1 MDAQGALDTLLGRLT
16 TILADEAQLLGSLH
30 GDVQFI
36 KDEMGSM
43 NGLLLHLTEAHQR
56 DHHVHAWMKQVVGL
70 TRDCEGNV
78 ELYIHNVTGAAR
90 HGSGFL
96 GYLRHI
102 VHYVRTISERH
113 RIATRIQELKARARD
128 VGDRKLRYGVTVP
141 PAADQDDAIFMDDV
155 QKPKRPEEEEE
166 DARRRSC
173 LVNYPEDEE
182 AHLQKIIN
190 DNIKPVLSEEEEEPI
205 EALTS
210 GESQARIFLM
220 MFNPHPWADNSN
232 LLHSITEG
240 LYEQKRK
247 SFSCKALVNM
257 YTNGEFKP
265 LVQLLREILH
275 QVMPLPAEQQDAL
288 VVEAK
293 KSKETSL
300 GDNKEDEA
308 MQLTKKL
315 EGYLKG
321 KRFMIIL
328 QGVNSTDKWNSIRS
342 AVLRATAHGSPGST
356 IVITTTSS
364 GLVHESPYEIL
375 KPRSL
380 FDDWY
385 DKTMVLAA
393 GDFGIFPAIVPIL
406 TTMVS
411 TIAALC
417 QHDVFAMKMVQHLF
431 YADSISDLTQI
442 ENIVAILR
450 DCQRSNQNL
459 GKQMLRFSYNKLP
472 TKYKRCLLYLTIFP
486 EGDIIRKTAVCRR
499 WIAEGLIPSR
509 ENRAD
514 HEADCC
520 FDVLFSSGFIQPREI
535 SDMGKIKAFTL
546 HPIVR
551 EAITRIARDL
561 NFVDTVLLS
570 DLNRH
575 LPIHNRTRV
584 QASHRKHSVQAADGS
599 GIVACLAYLAKSP
612 QWQLM
617 KMLDL
622 QGCRGLKKQHL
633 KSICKIILLKYLS
646 LRNTDI
652 TELPKQIEKLQC
664 LETLD
669 IRQTT
674 VRSFATKSVMLPMLK
689 RMLAGQ
695 SNNSGKFQESFTAV
709 HLPSGIRGMKKL
721 EILSRVV
728 SDKVDNLTDV
738 GHLLRLRKLGVILS
752 GKKGGL
758 GLLFQQ
764 IEKLHGCLRSLSIQI
779 NQPPKVEDTLGA
791 EEVTTLILPPKLLQ
805 SLNVSGIASGLL
817 LWIAELDQLTK
828 LTLRETYL
836 TENYIRILGKLAAL
850 SCLRLRRNSYTESG
864 LKFKEGEF
872 KRLKSLVVD
881 GDIITNIT
889 FDTEAAPKL
898 TTIVWSFAKMESISG
913 LGGLWWLKR
922 LELNGDCNPGPVRRA
937 LRKHPGDPE
946 FKHNPRHG
954 HQEDGAVVAAS
965 PP

>member
-16 TILADEAQLLGSLH
+16 TILADEARLLGSLH

-56 DHHVHAWMKQVVGL
+56 DHHVHAWMKQVVSL
-70 TRDCEGNV
+70 TRDCEGNI

-102 VHYVRTISERH
+102 VHYVRTIPERH
-113 RIATRIQELKARARD
+113 RIATRIQELKVRARD
-128 VGDRKLRYGVTVP
+128 VGDRKLRYGIIVP
-141 PAADQDDAIFMDDV
+141 PAADQDDAVFMDDV
-155 QKPKRPEEEEE
+155 HKPKGPEEEEE

-173 LVNYPEDEE
+173 LVNYPEDKE

-210 GESQARIFLM
+210 GESQPRIFLM
-220 MFNPHPWADNSN
+220 MFNPHPWADNSK

-247 SFSCKALVNM
+247 SFSCKALVNI

-265 LVQLLREILH
+265 FVQLLREILH
-275 QVMPLPAEQQDAL
+275 QVMPLPAQQEDVP

-293 KSKETSL
+293 KSKEASL
-300 GDNKEDEA
+300 GDNEEDEV

-375 KPRSL
+375 KPQSL

-486 EGDIIRKTAVCRR
+486 EGDIIRRTAVCRR

-509 ENRAD
+509 ENSAD
-514 HEADCC
+514 HEADFC
-520 FDVLFSSGFIQPREI
+520 FDVLFSSGF
-535 SDMGKIKAFTL
+535 S
-546 HPIVR
+546 
-551 EAITRIARDL
+551 
-561 NFVDTVLLS
+561 
-570 DLNRH
+570 
-575 LPIHNRTRV
+575 
-584 QASHRKHSVQAADGS
+584 
-599 GIVACLAYLAKSP
+599 
-612 QWQLM
+612 
-617 KMLDL
+617 
-622 QGCRGLKKQHL
+622 
-633 KSICKIILLKYLS
+633 SI
-646 LRNTDI
+646 
-652 TELPKQIEKLQC
+652 
-664 LETLD
+664 
-669 IRQTT
+669 
-674 VRSFATKSVMLPMLK
+674 
-689 RMLAGQ
+689 
-695 SNNSGKFQESFTAV
+695 
-709 HLPSGIRGMKKL
+709 
-721 EILSRVV
+721 
-728 SDKVDNLTDV
+728 
-738 GHLLRLRKLGVILS
+738 
-752 GKKGGL
+752 
-758 GLLFQQ
+758 
-764 IEKLHGCLRSLSIQI
+764 
-779 NQPPKVEDTLGA
+779 
-791 EEVTTLILPPKLLQ
+791 
-805 SLNVSGIASGLL
+805 
-817 LWIAELDQLTK
+817 
-828 LTLRETYL
+828 
-836 TENYIRILGKLAAL
+836 
-850 SCLRLRRNSYTESG
+850 
-864 LKFKEGEF
+864 
-872 KRLKSLVVD
+872 
-881 GDIITNIT
+881 
-889 FDTEAAPKL
+889 
-898 TTIVWSFAKMESISG
+898 
-913 LGGLWWLKR
+913 
-922 LELNGDCNPGPVRRA
+922 
-937 LRKHPGDPE
+937 
-946 FKHNPRHG
+946 
-954 HQEDGAVVAAS
+954 
-965 PP
+965 

>member
-315 EGYLKG
+315 EGYLK
-321 KRFMIIL
+321 
-328 QGVNSTDKWNSIRS
+328 
-342 AVLRATAHGSPGST
+342 
-356 IVITTTSS
+356 
-364 GLVHESPYEIL
+364 
-375 KPRSL
+375 
-380 FDDWY
+380 
-385 DKTMVLAA
+385 